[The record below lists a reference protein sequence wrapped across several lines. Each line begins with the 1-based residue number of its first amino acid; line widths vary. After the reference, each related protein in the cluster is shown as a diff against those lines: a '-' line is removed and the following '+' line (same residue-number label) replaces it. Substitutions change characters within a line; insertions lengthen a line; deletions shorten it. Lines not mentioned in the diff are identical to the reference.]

1 MIRLK
6 VQEVAARQKVSMRK
20 LAKHADI
27 AYNTLRTIYRDPY
40 RAISTDTLDKLA
52 EALDVD
58 ASELI
63 ESVKSTEQVFARE
76 MSTTDLVDDESDEES
91 PEVDLPRP

>member
-6 VQEVAARQKVSMRK
+6 IREVAESKRMSMRK
-20 LAKHADI
+20 LVKRSGI

-40 RAISTDTLDKLA
+40 RRVSTDTLDKIA
-52 EALDVD
+52 TALEVD

-63 ESVKSTEQVFARE
+63 ESVP
-76 MSTTDLVDDESDEES
+76 DD
-91 PEVDLPRP
+91 

>member
-6 VQEVAARQKVSMRK
+6 VREVAEAKKMSMRK
-20 LAKHADI
+20 LVKKSGI

-40 RAISTDTLDKLA
+40 RRVSTDTLDRIA
-52 EALDVD
+52 TALDVD

-63 ESVKSTEQVFARE
+63 ESVPDEQG
-76 MSTTDLVDDESDEES
+76 
-91 PEVDLPRP
+91 

>member
-6 VQEVAARQKVSMRK
+6 VKEVAAEKKMSMRK
-20 LAKHADI
+20 LAATAYI

-40 RAISTDTLDKLA
+40 RQVTTGTLDRLA
-52 EALDVD
+52 KALGVD

-63 ESVKSTEQVFARE
+63 ESIP
-76 MSTTDLVDDESDEES
+76 DDKT
-91 PEVDLPRP
+91 P

>member
-6 VQEVAARQKVSMRK
+6 VKEVAAEKKMSMRK
-20 LAKHADI
+20 LAATADI

-40 RAISTDTLDKLA
+40 RQVTTGTLDRLA
-52 EALDVD
+52 KALGVD

-63 ESVKSTEQVFARE
+63 ES
-76 MSTTDLVDDESDEES
+76 LPDDKT
-91 PEVDLPRP
+91 P

>member
-6 VQEVAARQKVSMRK
+6 VKEVAAEKKMSMRK
-20 LAKHADI
+20 LAATADI

-40 RAISTDTLDKLA
+40 RQVTTGTLDRLA
-52 EALDVD
+52 KALGVD

-63 ESVKSTEQVFARE
+63 ESIP
-76 MSTTDLVDDESDEES
+76 DDKTN
-91 PEVDLPRP
+91 

>member
-6 VQEVAARQKVSMRK
+6 IKEVAAEKKMSMRK
-20 LAKHADI
+20 LVKKSGI

-40 RAISTDTLDKLA
+40 RRVSTDTLDRIA
-52 EALDVD
+52 TALEVD

-63 ESVKSTEQVFARE
+63 ESVPDNTSGDQTK
-76 MSTTDLVDDESDEES
+76 
-91 PEVDLPRP
+91 

>member
-6 VQEVAARQKVSMRK
+6 IREVAAEKKISMRK
-20 LAKHADI
+20 LSKSADI

-40 RAISTDTLDKLA
+40 RQITTGTLDRLA
-52 EALDVD
+52 KALGVD

-63 ESVKSTEQVFARE
+63 ESVP
-76 MSTTDLVDDESDEES
+76 DEE
-91 PEVDLPRP
+91 

>member
-6 VQEVAARQKVSMRK
+6 VKEIAEEKKMSMRK
-20 LAKHADI
+20 LAKTADI

-40 RAISTDTLDKLA
+40 RQVTTSTLDRLA
-52 EALDVD
+52 TALGVD

-63 ESVKSTEQVFARE
+63 ESVP
-76 MSTTDLVDDESDEES
+76 DDTLENSDK
-91 PEVDLPRP
+91 

>member
-6 VQEVAARQKVSMRK
+6 VQEVAEAKGMSMRK
-20 LAKHADI
+20 LASTADI

-40 RAISTDTLDKLA
+40 RQVKSVTLDKLA
-52 EALDVD
+52 RALQVD

-63 ESVKSTEQVFARE
+63 ESTPNNE
-76 MSTTDLVDDESDEES
+76 
-91 PEVDLPRP
+91 

>member
-6 VQEVAARQKVSMRK
+6 VKEVAAEKKMSMRK
-20 LAKHADI
+20 LAATADI

-40 RAISTDTLDKLA
+40 RQVTTGTLDRLA
-52 EALDVD
+52 QALGVD

-63 ESVKSTEQVFARE
+63 ES
-76 MSTTDLVDDESDEES
+76 LPDDKT
-91 PEVDLPRP
+91 P